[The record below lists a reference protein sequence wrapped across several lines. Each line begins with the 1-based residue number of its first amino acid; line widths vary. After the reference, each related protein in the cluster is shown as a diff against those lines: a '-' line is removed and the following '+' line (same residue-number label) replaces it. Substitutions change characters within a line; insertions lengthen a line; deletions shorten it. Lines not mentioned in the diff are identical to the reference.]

1 VGAGIV
7 VVANFGVNEILSISG
22 TLTVILAGLATCS
35 LQYLVVERL
44 MRPLIALVLDG
55 GPPPHTE
62 IPGVATRIAMA
73 WILTTGGPVLG
84 IIALGTLDFAG
95 AAFNPARVITASF
108 ALAVAAVVVGFSSI
122 AIVAISVAH
131 PLVSMRE
138 ALAQVEMGNLDARV
152 AVDDGSEVG
161 RLAAGFN
168 RMVTGLAERE
178 RLRDALGAFVDPTLA
193 DRVLREGIDLAGEI
207 IEVSLLFMDVRGF
220 TEFSESADANTIVT
234 ALNDLYGD
242 VVPIILSHGG
252 HANKF
257 VGDGLLA
264 VFGAPERLPD
274 HADRA
279 VAAGLEIVATV
290 RSRAGSNLRV
300 GIGINSGPV
309 VVGTVG
315 GGGRLDFTVIGD
327 PVNTAARV
335 EAATRVTGD
344 DLLITDATRRLLTTE
359 RAAWLERPAVP
370 MKGKRS
376 PVLLWADSAR
386 P

>member
-1 VGAGIV
+1 
-7 VVANFGVNEILSISG
+7 
-22 TLTVILAGLATCS
+22 
-35 LQYLVVERL
+35 
-44 MRPLIALVLDG
+44 M
-55 GPPPHTE
+55 
-62 IPGVATRIAMA
+62 
-73 WILTTGGPVLG
+73 
-84 IIALGTLDFAG
+84 
-95 AAFNPARVITASF
+95 ITASF
-108 ALAVAAVVVGFSSI
+108 ALAVAAVVVGFTSI

-168 RMVTGLAERE
+168 HMFIGLAERE

-193 DRVLREGIDLAGEI
+193 DRVLREGINLAGET
-207 IEVSLLFMDVRGF
+207 IELSLLFMDVRGF
-220 TEFSESADANTIVT
+220 TEFSESADANTIVS

-257 VGDGLLA
+257 IGDGLLA

-290 RSRAGSNLRV
+290 RSRAGSNLHV
-300 GIGINSGPV
+300 GIGINSGAV

-344 DLLITDATRRLLTTE
+344 DLLITDATRRLLTRDRTK
-359 RAAWLERPAVP
+359 WLERPAVP

-376 PVLLWADSAR
+376 PVRLFADSAAIMKNR
-386 P
+386 DESTDTESGVRSRGTECSRVDIVAESQ